1 MVSFHIVMHRFMR
14 RLDEK
19 EWKCLKFFRIVQ
31 WQPRILQTRS
41 DSLKPFIVSG
51 LWWSVKL
58 VLPTETQKSR
68 FCVRPWSLLAIL
80 NFSERGRQ
88 AQRYFNVSTLS
99 SRRDN
104 KHNSILSNI
113 DINIVNTL
121 PLKVLTVKK
130 LLGVTFNNKTNF
142 QSHTENVLSKTNRK
156 LHWMAL
162 LYSHEKRADSS
173 MKEIGYFLEEIGF
186 ESMQQNVFRRLLF
199 SSVYNGTEK
208 VPFLG
213 RKVSEIFAEIITK

>member
-1 MVSFHIVMHRFMR
+1 M
-14 RLDEK
+14 
-19 EWKCLKFFRIVQ
+19 
-31 WQPRILQTRS
+31 
-41 DSLKPFIVSG
+41 
-51 LWWSVKL
+51 
-58 VLPTETQKSR
+58 
-68 FCVRPWSLLAIL
+68 RPWSLLTIL

-88 AQRYFNVSTLS
+88 AQWYFNVSTLS

-104 KHNSILSNI
+104 KHNSILSNS
-113 DINIVNTL
+113 DIKIVNIL

-142 QSHTENVLSKTNRK
+142 QSHIENLLSKTNRK
-156 LHWMAL
+156 LHGLAL
-162 LYSHEKRADSS
+162 LYSREKRTDSS
-173 MKEIGYFLEEIGF
+173 MKEIGF
-186 ESMQQNVFRRLLF
+186 ESIQQNVFRRLLL